1 MVLAIAIELV
11 VESAQ
16 IDFDGKFGI
25 EREHAANMPGG
36 AGLIA
41 KHFRAKRHFSA
52 SCIVGYHFDAAE
64 HTSPNPPQ
72 PSNVTDMV
80 CQHGHFI
87 LWHAQA
93 LKIRVHK

>member
-1 MVLAIAIELV
+1 MPSLEPSCLAMVLAIAIELV

-64 HTSPNPPQ
+64 HTSPNPAMLLTWFV
-72 PSNVTDMV
+72 SMATLSCGMRK
-80 CQHGHFI
+80 
-87 LWHAQA
+87 L
-93 LKIRVHK
+93 